1 MSHLADNCWSQQIWE
16 AEEKCGRQQEAWP
29 LPSPR
34 WRGTMSSLAG
44 STCKGNPKILG
55 CTEEGR
61 LGAACAGTGGRR
73 LCSAPAL
80 KLLVCTKSLVL
91 WLCLTGGVK
100 SLCDALLKSGGGGR
114 GPHCTLRRPC
124 CSWAASGAR
133 SGELLV
139 ISRPRLYP
147 PGSQPSPARGTARAD
162 RLPVHN

>member
-1 MSHLADNCWSQQIWE
+1 MSHLEGNCWSQQIWE
-16 AEEKCGRQQEAWP
+16 AKEKRGRQQEAWP
-29 LPSPR
+29 LPSPS

-44 STCKGNPKILG
+44 STCKWNPKILG
-55 CTEEGR
+55 CTEEER
-61 LGAACAGTGGRR
+61 LGAACTGTGERH
-73 LCSAPAL
+73 LCSAPTL

-100 SLCDALLKSGGGGR
+100 SLRDALLKSGGGGR
-114 GPHCTLRRPC
+114 GPR

-162 RLPVHN
+162 RLPVPN